1 MISIVIRSK
10 NDAELIG
17 ATISAVHG
25 QDVEDSVELIHID
38 SGSTDGTVDLIRAAQ
53 PQKLI
58 EIKAEEY
65 VPGLVLNRG
74 MREASGEWVVFLN
87 SDCQPVD
94 RQWLR
99 ELLAKRN
106 AGIGAI
112 FGRQEPRPG
121 CQAVYAHDYE
131 RCFGDARESSEWEHF
146 FSMANSAVNR
156 AAWEQQPFREDLQYS
171 EDNEWSRRLLKHGWG
186 VAYAENARVMHSHN
200 YTLRQAFR
208 RCYGEVFALA
218 ALTTVTPAGGYG
230 FFRTMIL
237 GNARE
242 AVRDLRYCWRT
253 RRVAEWPHALAVRTW
268 QRAGR
273 LRGFREG
280 RRRCRAGNEAV
291 AR

>member
-25 QDVEDSVELIHID
+25 QDLEDGVELIHID
-38 SGSTDGTVDLIRAAQ
+38 SGSTDGTVDLIRAAR
-53 PQKLI
+53 PGKLI

-65 VPGLVLNRG
+65 VPGAVLNRG
-74 MREASGEWVVFLN
+74 MREARGEWVVFLN
-87 SDCQPVD
+87 SDCQPLD

-99 ELLAKRN
+99 KLLAKRD
-106 AGIGAI
+106 AGTGAI

-121 CQAVYAHDYE
+121 CRAVYAHDYQ
-131 RCFGDARESSEWEHF
+131 RCFGDSRESSEWEHF

-156 AAWEQQPFREDLQYS
+156 AAWEEQPFREDLQYS
-171 EDNEWSRRLLKHGWG
+171 EDDEWSRRLLKHGWG
-186 VAYAENARVMHSHN
+186 VAYAEDARVMHSHN

-208 RCYGEVFALA
+208 RCYGEAFARA
-218 ALTTVTPAGGYG
+218 ALEAVTPGEYG

-242 AVRDLRYCWRT
+242 AARDLRYCWRS
-253 RRVAEWPHALAVRTW
+253 RRVAEWPYALAVRTW
-268 QRAGR
+268 QRAGK

-280 RRRCRAGNEAV
+280 WRRYQGGYREAA